1 MIITEHF
8 LMKPILLLF
17 VAVSFA
23 FITHAQTQVPLSGA
37 TTGKN
42 KPFAEWST
50 LRADNIRDGRMI
62 ATGEFK
68 NGATLRES
76 IDYSTTEAYVEL
88 LPGKK
93 KSVIQYT
100 KGKTGNASE
109 FLSTTTEWQ
118 TEQSDAYIDLYGD
131 GKLTRVTQGQNL
143 KYSKLFEGDNKYYR
157 IQAIDGFGTT
167 VNVDDTTF
175 IGIRVYEGNTSKL
188 VLEKKFPKGDYMQ
201 RPHVTVADMNND
213 GQKDIVITSWEG
225 IYVFNNKGDSIAG
238 LSQNVPGWHHLRK
251 RGFASLADIDG
262 NGYKDVVIISSLPW
276 HCDVIKNDHGVLKFG
291 WTRIFDGFVETASK
305 ISKPILNS
313 VSDFDGDGTYEVFV
327 NVYNYNDDKNWSGV
341 LFDAT
346 NGNVKAQIKDAYV
359 LSAEDVNND
368 GKYIFFCTETQG
380 QSVPLAAALKV
391 VTFSGGETKEIFQ
404 LKNSEW
410 INPRIP
416 NVSPTVTTHS
426 DGISRLAEDAV
437 LCVDYQNTGHK
448 VFFAKAD
455 HADGSSQ
462 INGYYV
468 SGDGTVRKTDLS
480 VEVPSGMYGEIVRER
495 KNADGTHNLLLQVK
509 AFGTPAGT
517 VKITGADSKD
527 RGRYISSSS
536 RTFLPIVTD
545 LNADGSTEILIPDD
559 VGEVLCFGK
568 DTSGKR
574 SLKWKVRGRGMIW
587 QYSPEFEYGV
597 AADDIDHD
605 GDKEVIVSGSD
616 DVGSVVSLY
625 DHNGKLLWKTRFP
638 EINGG
643 EITMW
648 DGNVSFYATAQSS
661 KRKNRDVIVT
671 VQRGIAHGGQMFCLS
686 GTDGTVL
693 WKLDRLHA
701 ESGGSNKKKGW
712 NDKQIDSGA
721 GGYVFSVYD
730 IDGDGSDEVMCGYGN
745 IVFFADCTDGS
756 IKFKAF
762 MRKVFLD
769 KYDYVA
775 NGFSA
780 FWMQQITPVPFYNQG
795 KLELSCFNT
804 MMASGS
810 MDTKGVM
817 TWAPK
822 ELPYKDRYWQC
833 MANLDGDGKLWVV
846 ELSTRNSDNVP
857 VLFAYSPVD
866 GADHKTFSI
875 EMPGFIS
882 TLAVGMMPVACD
894 VNGDGRDEIV
904 VSNSK
909 DGIYCIGNKDGKAT
923 ILWKYLSP
931 GCGPVVIADEDSDG
945 SVEIITATQNGK
957 ILILDK

>member
-1 MIITEHF
+1 
-8 LMKPILLLF
+8 MKQLAVLVTL
-17 VAVSFA
+17 VSFT
-23 FITHAQTQVPLSGA
+23 FILNAQVPVLSRKNN
-37 TTGKN
+37 GKN
-42 KPFAEWST
+42 TLAEWPT
-50 LRADNIRDGRMI
+50 LRAHNIRDGRMVS
-62 ATGEFK
+62 TGEFK

-93 KSVIQYT
+93 RSVIQYS
-100 KGKTGNASE
+100 KGKTGNAAD

-118 TEQSDAYIDLYGD
+118 TEQRDAYIDLYGD
-131 GKLTRVTQGQNL
+131 GKLTRVPQGQSI
-143 KYSKLFEGDNKYYR
+143 KYAKLFEGDNTYYR
-157 IQAIDGFGTT
+157 IEAFDGFGTT
-167 VNVDDTTF
+167 VNVDDNTF

-238 LSQNVPGWHHLRK
+238 LSQNAPGWHHLRK
-251 RGFASLADIDG
+251 RGFASIKDIDG
-262 NGYKDVVIISSLPW
+262 NGYNDVVIISSLPW

-291 WTRIFDGFVETASK
+291 WTRIFDGFVETAKK

-327 NVYNYNDDKNWSGV
+327 NVYNYNDDKNWSGI

-346 NGNVKAQIKDAYV
+346 NGNVKAQIKGAYV
-359 LSAEDVNND
+359 LSAEDVNHD
-368 GKYIFFCTETQG
+368 GKYVFFCTETQG
-380 QSVPLAAALKV
+380 QSVPLAAVLKA
-391 VTFSGGETKEIFQ
+391 VTFSGGAIKELLQ

-416 NVSPTVTTHS
+416 NVSPTITTHM

-437 LCVDYQNTGHK
+437 LCVDYQNNGHK
-448 VFFAKAD
+448 VFFAKTD
-455 HADGSSQ
+455 HSDGSSQ
-462 INGYYV
+462 INSYYV
-468 SGDGTVRKTDLS
+468 SGDGTVRKTGLAVD
-480 VEVPSGMYGEIVRER
+480 VPSGMYGEIVRER
-495 KNADGTHNLLLQVK
+495 KNADGTHSLLLQVK
-509 AFGTPAGT
+509 AFGTLAGT
-517 VKITGADSKD
+517 VKISGADSKD
-527 RGRYISSSS
+527 RGRYVSPSA
-536 RTFLPIVTD
+536 RTFIPIVSD
-545 LNADGSTEILIPDD
+545 LNADGSAEILIPND

-568 DTSGKR
+568 DKAGAM
-574 SLKWKVRGRGMIW
+574 SLKWRVRGRGMIW
-587 QYSPEFEYGV
+587 QYSPELEYGV

-616 DVGSVVSLY
+616 DVGSVVFLY
-625 DHNGKLLWKTRFP
+625 DHNGKMLWKTRFP

-648 DGNVSFYATAQSS
+648 DGNVGFYGTAQSS

-671 VQRGIAHGGQMFCLS
+671 VQQGIAHGGQMYCLS

-693 WKLDRLHA
+693 WKLDRLYA
-701 ESGGSNKKKGW
+701 ESGW
-712 NDKQIDSGA
+712 NKQIDSGA
-721 GGYVFSVYD
+721 GGYVFSTHD

-745 IVFFADCTDGS
+745 IVFFADCNDGS

-769 KYDYVA
+769 HYDYVA
-775 NGFSA
+775 HGYSS
-780 FWMQQITPVPFYNQG
+780 FWMQQITPVPFDNHG

-804 MMASGS
+804 MMAAGT
-810 MDTKGVM
+810 MDIKGVM
-817 TWAPK
+817 TWCPK
-822 ELPYKDRYWQC
+822 DLLYKERYWQC

-846 ELSTRNSDNVP
+846 ELSTRASDNVP
-857 VLFAYSPVD
+857 VLFAYSPAD
-866 GADHKTFSI
+866 GADHKTFLI
-875 EMPGFIS
+875 EMPGF
-882 TLAVGMMPVACD
+882 TPLLGLGMMPVACD

-904 VSNSK
+904 VSNNK
-909 DGIYCIGNKDGKAT
+909 EGVYCIGNKDGKTT

-931 GCGPVVIADEDSDG
+931 GCGPVVIADTDSDG
-945 SVEIITATQNGK
+945 FVEIVTATRNGK